1 MSQEIMRDTD
11 LMLGVSKN
19 TGASVVLTNKDL
31 GGSAGIIGNA
41 SSKHVSLKRKN
52 VILEKSDTKR
62 KSCVS
67 ARTNETPASPSSN
80 NILLLARSDEP
91 LNDPVKNSIILNT
104 VSKSVFLCQNQHNF
118 NNRKGQQLKS
128 SSPLAVQG
136 PVIVERSNSL
146 VDCDQETAEP
156 MNLSMKARDIL
167 SSTATSSLKQ
177 EKKNIIS
184 PRQTFSSRKSPN
196 SFMTQTEKMLS
207 HSVSITPIVRIDDN
221 DDKDPLDLEDGATRQ
236 DIDDDED
243 TYLQNISRDIVE
255 VKLESKEEDE
265 RVAFSCTKC
274 NRSYAEKR
282 LCELHMRTVH
292 YASKK
297 EKCDICG
304 VRFINLKAHKEKY
317 HFFVDVDKCNLCG
330 KVDRVAVVIDG
341 SHLFSFQSFFTFL
354 ILSFQVVKYLSS
366 HHCPLQQKI
375 KSSREI
381 KLDCPKCGN
390 LVKQKYLKIHQ
401 KNHCVGF
408 KSSTFSN
415 FRTAANL
422 QVDTEIKYTR
432 VLRFYVG
439 KYFRILMRMREFHST

>member
-1 MSQEIMRDTD
+1 MSQDIMRDTD
-11 LMLGVSKN
+11 LMLGASKN

-31 GGSAGIIGNA
+31 GGSAGSSIEKA
-41 SSKHVSLKRKN
+41 SSKPVSLKRKN

-118 NNRKGQQLKS
+118 NNRKGQLLKTS
-128 SSPLAVQG
+128 LLPAAQG
-136 PVIVERSNSL
+136 PPVIVERSNSL
-146 VDCDQETAEP
+146 VDCDQATSAEP
-156 MNLSMKARDIL
+156 MNLSMKARDIAIV
-167 SSTATSSLKQ
+167 STKATSVLKQ

-282 LCELHMRTVH
+282 LCQLHMRTVH

-341 SHLFSFQSFFTFL
+341 SHLFSFHSF
-354 ILSFQVVKYLSS
+354 
-366 HHCPLQQKI
+366 
-375 KSSREI
+375 
-381 KLDCPKCGN
+381 
-390 LVKQKYLKIHQ
+390 
-401 KNHCVGF
+401 
-408 KSSTFSN
+408 
-415 FRTAANL
+415 
-422 QVDTEIKYTR
+422 
-432 VLRFYVG
+432 LRF
-439 KYFRILMRMREFHST
+439 